1 MSDPFGKA
9 GATTVSGGGTRPRL
23 HQLAK
28 GGKQVTRKYAPG
40 TENELE
46 IKTRGRLLLIT
57 AKKFEKANTGNN
69 TGKNAK
75 DRITADVVVLSGDE
89 ITEVIDARTGD
100 VVTELEEPL
109 VPGSENAV
117 IKDMFIS
124 SITLVGQLSED
135 GVIDKGMKLG
145 YLGRLPAQGDKSP
158 AYCLTD
164 YSDADAEIAR
174 KYLAAHHNPFAG
186 DGEDE

>member
-9 GATTVSGGGTRPRL
+9 GATTVGGGGTRPRL
-23 HQLAK
+23 HQLCK

-40 TENELE
+40 TDNELE

-57 AKKFEKANTGNN
+57 PKKFERANTGQN

-75 DRITADVVVLSGDE
+75 DRITADVVVLTGED
-89 ITEVIDARTGD
+89 ITEVIDARTSD
-100 VVTELEEPL
+100 VVAELEEPL
-109 VPGSENAV
+109 VPGSENAL
-117 IKDMFIS
+117 IKDMFLS
-124 SITLVGQLSED
+124 SVTLVGQLSTD
-135 GVIDKGMKLG
+135 GVIDPGMKLG
-145 YLGRLPAQGDKSP
+145 YLGRLPQRGDNNP

-164 YSDADAEIAR
+164 YTDADAEIAR

-186 DGEDE
+186 DEEE